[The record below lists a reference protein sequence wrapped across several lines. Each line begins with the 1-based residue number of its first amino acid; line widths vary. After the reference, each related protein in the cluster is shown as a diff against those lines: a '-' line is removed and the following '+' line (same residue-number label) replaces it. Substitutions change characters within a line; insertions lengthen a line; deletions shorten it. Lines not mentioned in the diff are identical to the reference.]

1 MHALIAAALD
11 RSRTSLLLLLFL
23 IIGGLAA
30 YVAIPKEANPDVSIP
45 IIYVSVSL
53 EGIAPEDAERL
64 LVRPLEQELRSLEG
78 IKEMRSLA
86 SEGHASV
93 TLEFDAGFNARQAL
107 ADVRE
112 KVDTA
117 RSKLPDEAEEP
128 TVNEVNVALFPVLS
142 IGLSGPLAESELV
155 YVARRLKDNIE
166 GIAEV
171 LSVDIGGDREDL
183 LEIVVDPQVL
193 DSYGIDYSELFNLV
207 SRNNRLVAA
216 GSLDSGAGRLS
227 MKVPGVIENLE
238 DVLSLPIK
246 VVGGS
251 VVTFA
256 DVASIHRTFKDP
268 TGFARI
274 NGQPAIVL
282 EVSKRSGAN
291 IIATIAQVKA
301 LVAQAQPLLPQGLQV
316 SYIMDQS
323 QEVESMLGDL
333 LNNVL
338 TAIVLVLILV
348 VASMGL
354 RSALLV
360 GLTIPGAFLS
370 GILLIWMLG
379 FTLNI
384 VVLFS
389 LILVAGML
397 VDGAIVVSELADRN
411 LHQGQSARQAWANAA
426 TRMAWPVIASTAT
439 TLVVFL
445 PLLFWPGVVG
455 QFMKYLPATVILCLL
470 ASLAMALVFLPVLG
484 AVSGGRPQPLPSQA
498 SRGARAYRRLLGRLL
513 RRPGLTLLG
522 MLALIALIYT
532 GYGRFNHGVEFF
544 PEVEPESAQIWLR
557 ARGDLSVQEKDAL
570 LQQVEQRL
578 LGMSEVKALYARSLA
593 QPEGQLGADVVGTLQ
608 FQFVDWHQRRPASR
622 ILADMSARTADIPG
636 IVLEFREQE
645 QGPSGGK
652 PVKLQIGA
660 LEPAKADRFVERL
673 RASMLS
679 IGGFKDIEDDR
690 ALPGIEWRLKVDRE
704 AAARFGADVLSVG
717 NAVQMVSNG
726 LKLATYRPE
735 DASDEVDIRVRLP
748 ADWRSLDQL
757 GRLTLSTPSG
767 QVPLSNF
774 VSLEP
779 APKVGTLRRV
789 DGSRTITLQTDLAEG
804 ARLDERLQA
813 LRQAIGELPEDIR
826 LKFAGEDA
834 DQREAAVFLATAFA
848 VAIFLMTLILVTQ
861 FNSIYQAILVLSA
874 IVLSTA
880 GVLIGLLVTQQSFGI
895 VMVGMGLIALAGIVV
910 NNNIILIDTYNQLRR
925 QGLAPREA
933 ALETGSLRLRPVL
946 LTAVT
951 TVLGLVPMVIGV
963 NVDLLTPSLG
973 VGAPSTQW
981 WTQLS
986 SAIAGGLSFATV
998 LTLLLTPCLLVLGA
1012 RFERRPS
1019 PLETFD
1025 DDLLDLPEQL
1035 HTPLP
1040 GKHGLNSP
1048 ADKSPPRPVRA
1059 GAERSPPL
1067 GKF

>member
-11 RSRTSLLLLLFL
+11 RSRTTLLILLFL
-23 IIGGLAA
+23 LCGGLLA
-30 YVAIPKEANPDVSIP
+30 YVAMPKESNPDVTIP
-45 IIYVSVSL
+45 MIYVSVTL
-53 EGIAPEDAERL
+53 EGISPEDGDRL

-78 IKEMRSLA
+78 VKEMSSVS
-86 SEGHASV
+86 SEGHSSV
-93 TLEFDAGFNARQAL
+93 TLEFDAGFDAKVAL

-117 RSKLPDEAEEP
+117 RSKLPDEADEP
-128 TVNEVNVALFPVLS
+128 TVTEVNVALFPVLS
-142 IGLSGPLAESELV
+142 VGLSGPIAETELV
-155 YVARRLKDNIE
+155 YIARRLKENIE
-166 GIAEV
+166 GIGEV
-171 LSVDIGGDREDL
+171 LSVTIGGDREDL
-183 LEIVVDPQVL
+183 MEIVVDPQVL
-193 DSYGIDYSELFNLV
+193 DSYGIDYNELFNLV

-216 GSLDSGAGRLS
+216 GSLDTGAGRMS
-227 MKVPGVIENLE
+227 MKVPGVIEDLE
-238 DVLSLPIK
+238 DVMNMPIK
-246 VVGGS
+246 VVGDS

-256 DVASIHRTFKDP
+256 DVATIRRTFKDP

-282 EVSKRSGAN
+282 EVAKRSGAN
-291 IIATIAQVKA
+291 ILATIDQVKA
-301 LVAQAQPLLPQGLQV
+301 LMEQAKPLLPPGVEV

-323 QEVESMLGDL
+323 QEVQNMLGDL

-348 VASMGL
+348 VASMGM

-397 VDGAIVVSELADRN
+397 VDGAIVVSELADRY
-411 LHQGQSARQAWANAA
+411 LQQGQSPRQAWANAA

-455 QFMKYLPATVILCLL
+455 QFMKYLPATVIICLL

-484 AVSGGRPQPLPSQA
+484 AVSGGKARPQATTSNRA
-498 SRGARAYRRLLGRLL
+498 GTAYRHLLATLL
-513 RRPGLTLLG
+513 KRPGLTLLG
-522 MLALIALIYT
+522 MLALIALIYI

-557 ARGDLSVQEKDAL
+557 ARGDLSIQEKDAL
-570 LQQVEQRL
+570 LRQVEKQV
-578 LGMSEVKALYARSLA
+578 LGMREVKALYARSLA
-593 QPEGQLGADVVGTLQ
+593 QPEGQLGADVIGTLQ
-608 FQFVDWHQRRPASR
+608 FQFVDWHQRRPAKD
-622 ILADMSARTADIPG
+622 ILAEMSQRTAGIPG
-636 IVLEFREQE
+636 VVLEFRKQE
-645 QGPSGGK
+645 EGPTDGK
-652 PVKLQIGA
+652 PVKLQISTLDTA
-660 LEPAKADRFVERL
+660 QTEQWVERIRGEMQKL
-673 RASMLS
+673 
-679 IGGFKDIEDDR
+679 GGFVDIEDDR
-690 ALPGIEWRLKVDRE
+690 ALPGIEWRIKVDRE

-717 NAVQMVSNG
+717 NAVQMITNG

-735 DASDEVDIRVRLP
+735 DATDEVDIRVRLP
-748 ADWRSLDQL
+748 NNWRSLDQL
-757 GRLTLSTPSG
+757 GRLTLNTAAG

-774 VSLEP
+774 VDLQP

-789 DGSRTITLQTDLAEG
+789 DGDRTITLQADLADG
-804 ARLDERLQA
+804 ARLDERLKA
-813 LRQAIGELPEDIR
+813 LRKALGEVPAEVKV
-826 LKFAGEDA
+826 KFTGEDA
-834 DQREAAVFLATAFA
+834 DQQEAATFLMTAFL
-848 VAIFLMTLILVTQ
+848 VAIFLMAIILVTQ
-861 FNSIYQAILVLSA
+861 FNSLYQAALVLSA

-880 GVLIGLLVTQQSFGI
+880 GVLIGLLVNGQSFGI

-951 TVLGLVPMVIGV
+951 TILGLMPMVLSI

-973 VGAPSTQW
+973 FGAPSTQW

-986 SAIAGGLSFATV
+986 SAIAGGLAFATV

-1012 RFERRPS
+1012 RFERRPP
-1019 PLETFD
+1019 PLETYD
-1025 DDLLDLPEQL
+1025 TDLLDLPEHL
-1035 HTPLP
+1035 VASKP
-1040 GKHGLNSP
+1040 GKARLQ
-1048 ADKSPPRPVRA
+1048 
-1059 GAERSPPL
+1059 RSD
-1067 GKF
+1067 

>member
-11 RSRTSLLLLLFL
+11 RSRTTLLILLFL
-23 IIGGLAA
+23 LCGGLLA
-30 YVAIPKEANPDVSIP
+30 YVAMPKESNPDVTIP
-45 IIYVSVSL
+45 MIYVSVTL
-53 EGIAPEDAERL
+53 EGISPEDGDRL

-78 IKEMRSLA
+78 VKEMSSVS
-86 SEGHASV
+86 SEGHSSV
-93 TLEFDAGFNARQAL
+93 TLEFDAGFDAKVAL

-117 RSKLPDEAEEP
+117 RSKLPDEADEP
-128 TVNEVNVALFPVLS
+128 TVTEVNVALFPVLS
-142 IGLSGPLAESELV
+142 VGLSGPIAETELV
-155 YVARRLKDNIE
+155 YIARRLKENIE
-166 GIAEV
+166 GIGEV
-171 LSVDIGGDREDL
+171 LSVTIGGDREDL
-183 LEIVVDPQVL
+183 MEIVVDPQVL
-193 DSYGIDYSELFNLV
+193 DSYGIDYNELFNLV

-216 GSLDSGAGRLS
+216 GSLDTGAGRMS
-227 MKVPGVIENLE
+227 MKVPGVIEDLE
-238 DVLSLPIK
+238 DVMNMPIK
-246 VVGGS
+246 VVGDS

-256 DVASIHRTFKDP
+256 DVATIRRTFKDP

-282 EVSKRSGAN
+282 EVAKRSGAN
-291 IIATIAQVKA
+291 ILATIDQVKA
-301 LVAQAQPLLPQGLQV
+301 LMEQAKPLLPPGVEV

-323 QEVESMLGDL
+323 QEVQNMLGDL

-348 VASMGL
+348 VASMGM

-397 VDGAIVVSELADRN
+397 VDGAIVVSELADRH
-411 LHQGQSARQAWANAA
+411 LQQGQSPRQAWANAA

-455 QFMKYLPATVILCLL
+455 QFMKYLPATVIICLL

-484 AVSGGRPQPLPSQA
+484 AVSGGKARPQATTSNRA
-498 SRGARAYRRLLGRLL
+498 GTAYRHLLATLL
-513 RRPGLTLLG
+513 KRPGLTLLG
-522 MLALIALIYT
+522 MLALIALIYI

-557 ARGDLSVQEKDAL
+557 ARGDLSIQEKDAL
-570 LQQVEQRL
+570 LRQVEKQV
-578 LGMSEVKALYARSLA
+578 LGMREVKALYARSLA
-593 QPEGQLGADVVGTLQ
+593 QPEGQLGADVIGTLQ
-608 FQFVDWHQRRPASR
+608 FQFVDWHQRRPAKN
-622 ILADMSARTADIPG
+622 ILAEMSQRTAGIPG
-636 IVLEFREQE
+636 VVLEFRKQE
-645 QGPSGGK
+645 EGPTDGK
-652 PVKLQIGA
+652 PVKLQISTLDTA
-660 LEPAKADRFVERL
+660 LTEQWVERIRGEMQKL
-673 RASMLS
+673 
-679 IGGFKDIEDDR
+679 GGFVDIEDDR
-690 ALPGIEWRLKVDRE
+690 ALPGIEWRIKVDRE

-717 NAVQMVSNG
+717 NAVQMITNG

-735 DASDEVDIRVRLP
+735 DATDEVDIRVRLP
-748 ADWRSLDQL
+748 NNWRSLDQL
-757 GRLTLSTPSG
+757 GRLTLNTAAG

-774 VSLEP
+774 VDLQP

-789 DGSRTITLQTDLAEG
+789 DGDRTITLQADLADG
-804 ARLDERLQA
+804 ARLDERLKA
-813 LRQAIGELPEDIR
+813 LRKALGEVPAEVKV
-826 LKFAGEDA
+826 KFTGEDA
-834 DQREAAVFLATAFA
+834 DQQEAATFLMTAFL
-848 VAIFLMTLILVTQ
+848 VAIFLMAIILVTQ
-861 FNSIYQAILVLSA
+861 FNSLYQAALVLSA

-880 GVLIGLLVTQQSFGI
+880 GVLIGLLVNGQSFGI

-951 TVLGLVPMVIGV
+951 TILGLMPMVLSI

-973 VGAPSTQW
+973 FGAPSTQW

-986 SAIAGGLSFATV
+986 SAIAGGLAFATV

-1012 RFERRPS
+1012 RFERRPP
-1019 PLETFD
+1019 PLETYD
-1025 DDLLDLPEQL
+1025 TDLLDLPEHL
-1035 HTPLP
+1035 VASKP
-1040 GKHGLNSP
+1040 GKARLQ
-1048 ADKSPPRPVRA
+1048 
-1059 GAERSPPL
+1059 RSD
-1067 GKF
+1067 

>member
-11 RSRTSLLLLLFL
+11 RSRTSLLFLAFL
-23 IIGGLAA
+23 ILGGLAA
-30 YVAIPKEANPDVSIP
+30 YIAIPKESNPDVAIP
-45 IIYVSVSL
+45 IIYVSVTL
-53 EGIAPEDAERL
+53 EGISPEDGERL

-78 IKEMRSLA
+78 VKEMRSVS

-93 TLEFDAGFNARQAL
+93 TLEFDAGFDAKVAL

-117 RSKLPDEAEEP
+117 RSKLPEEADEP

-142 IGLSGPLAESELV
+142 VGLSGPIAETELV
-155 YVARRLKDNIE
+155 YIARRLKENIE

-171 LSVDIGGDREDL
+171 LSVEIGGDREDL

-193 DSYGIDYSELFNLV
+193 DSYGIDYNELFNLV

-216 GSLDSGAGRLS
+216 GSLDTGAGRMS

-238 DVLSLPIK
+238 DVMSMPIK
-246 VVGGS
+246 VVAGS

-256 DVASIHRTFKDP
+256 DVASIRRTFKDP

-282 EVSKRSGAN
+282 EVAKRSGAN
-291 IIATIAQVKA
+291 IIETIDQVKA
-301 LVAQAQPLLPQGLQV
+301 LLEQAKPLLPPGVEV

-323 QEVESMLGDL
+323 QEVQSMLGDL

-397 VDGAIVVSELADRN
+397 VDGAIVVSELADRY
-411 LHQGQSARQAWANAA
+411 LHQGQNPRQAWANAA

-484 AVSGGRPQPLPSQA
+484 AVTGGAAQPQAQHA
-498 SRGARAYRRLLGRLL
+498 SRAGSAYRRLLEKLL

-522 MLALIALIYT
+522 MLALIALIYV

-557 ARGDLSVQEKDAL
+557 ARGDLSVQEKDTL
-570 LQQVEQRL
+570 LKQVERQV
-578 LGMSEVKALYARSLA
+578 LGMREVKALYARSLA
-593 QPEGQLGADVVGTLQ
+593 QPDGQLGADVIGTLQ
-608 FQFVDWHQRRPASR
+608 FQFVDWHQRRPAKD
-622 ILADMSARTADIPG
+622 ILAEMSWRTADIPG
-636 IVLEFREQE
+636 VVLEFRKQE
-645 QGPSGGK
+645 QGPTDGK
-652 PVKLQIGA
+652 PVKLQISAMDPA
-660 LEPAKADRFVERL
+660 LSEQWVERIRGEMHRL
-673 RASMLS
+673 
-679 IGGFKDIEDDR
+679 GGFVDIEDDR
-690 ALPGIEWRLKVDRE
+690 ALPGIEWRIKVDRE

-717 NAVQMVSNG
+717 NAVQMITNG

-735 DASDEVDIRVRLP
+735 DATDEVDIRVRLP
-748 ADWRSLDQL
+748 GNWRSLDQL
-757 GRLTLSTPSG
+757 GRLTLSTPTG

-774 VSLEP
+774 VDLQP

-789 DGSRTITLQTDLAEG
+789 DGDRTITLQADLAEG
-804 ARLDERLQA
+804 ARLDERLKA
-813 LRQAIGELPEDIR
+813 LREALGEVPAEV
-826 LKFAGEDA
+826 KVQFAGEDA
-834 DQREAAVFLATAFA
+834 DQREAATFLMTAFV
-848 VAIFLMTLILVTQ
+848 VAIFLMAIILVTQ
-861 FNSIYQAILVLSA
+861 FNSLYQAALVLSA

-880 GVLIGLLVTQQSFGI
+880 GVLMGLLINGQSFGI

-925 QGLAPREA
+925 QGLEPREA

-951 TVLGLVPMVIGV
+951 TILGLMPMVLSV
-963 NVDLLTPSLG
+963 NVDLLSPSLG
-973 VGAPSTQW
+973 FGAPSTQW

-986 SAIAGGLSFATV
+986 SAIAGGLAFATA

-1012 RFERRPS
+1012 RFERRPP
-1019 PLETFD
+1019 PLETYD
-1025 DDLLDLPEQL
+1025 TDLLDLPEHLIAAKPDKVQL
-1035 HTPLP
+1035 QRT
-1040 GKHGLNSP
+1040 
-1048 ADKSPPRPVRA
+1048 D
-1059 GAERSPPL
+1059 
-1067 GKF
+1067 

>member
-11 RSRTSLLLLLFL
+11 RSRTSLMILAFL
-23 IIGGLAA
+23 IFGGLAA
-30 YVAIPKEANPDVSIP
+30 YVAIPKESNPDVAIP
-45 IIYVSVSL
+45 IIYVSVTL
-53 EGIAPEDAERL
+53 EGISPEDGERL

-78 IKEMRSLA
+78 VKEMRSVS

-93 TLEFDAGFNARQAL
+93 TLEFDAGFDAKVAL

-117 RSKLPDEAEEP
+117 RSKLPEEADEP

-142 IGLSGPLAESELV
+142 IGLSGPIAETELV
-155 YVARRLKDNIE
+155 YIARRLKENIE

-171 LSVDIGGDREDL
+171 LSVEIGGDREDL

-193 DSYGIDYSELFNLV
+193 DSYGIDYNELFNLV

-216 GSLDSGAGRLS
+216 GSLDTGAGRMS
-227 MKVPGVIENLE
+227 MKVPGVIEDLE
-238 DVLSLPIK
+238 DVMKMPIK
-246 VVGGS
+246 VVGDS

-256 DVASIHRTFKDP
+256 DVASIRRTFKDP

-282 EVSKRSGAN
+282 EVAKRSGAN
-291 IIATIAQVKA
+291 IIETIEQVKA
-301 LVAQAQPLLPQGLQV
+301 LMERAQPLLPPGVEV

-323 QEVESMLGDL
+323 QEVRTMLGDL

-348 VASMGL
+348 VASMGM

-360 GLTIPGAFLS
+360 GLTIPGAFLT

-397 VDGAIVVSELADRN
+397 VDGAIVVSELADRY
-411 LHQGQSARQAWANAA
+411 LHQGQSPRQAWANAA

-484 AVSGGRPQPLPSQA
+484 AVSGGNARPQAQGL
-498 SRGARAYRRLLGRLL
+498 SRAGNAYRRLLEKLL

-522 MLALIALIYT
+522 MLALIALIYV

-544 PEVEPESAQIWLR
+544 PDVEPESAQIWLR

-570 LQQVEQRL
+570 LKQVESQV
-578 LGMSEVKALYARSLA
+578 LGMREVKALYARSLA
-593 QPEGQLGADVVGTLQ
+593 QPDGQLGADVIGTLQ
-608 FQFVDWHQRRPASR
+608 FQFVDWHQRRPAKD
-622 ILADMSARTADIPG
+622 ILAEMSQRTAGVPG
-636 IVLEFREQE
+636 VVLEFRKQE
-645 QGPSGGK
+645 QGPTDGK
-652 PVKLQIGA
+652 PVKLQISAMDPA
-660 LEPAKADRFVERL
+660 LGEQWVERIRDEMTRL
-673 RASMLS
+673 
-679 IGGFKDIEDDR
+679 GGFADIEDDR
-690 ALPGIEWRLKVDRE
+690 ALPGIEWRIKVDRE

-717 NAVQMVSNG
+717 NAVQMITNG

-735 DASDEVDIRVRLP
+735 DATDEVDIRVRLP
-748 ADWRSLDQL
+748 GNWRSLDQL
-757 GRLTLSTPSG
+757 GRLTLNTPAG

-774 VSLEP
+774 VDLQP

-789 DGSRTITLQTDLAEG
+789 DGDRTITLQADLAEG
-804 ARLDERLQA
+804 ARLDERLKA
-813 LRQAIGELPEDIR
+813 LREALGEVPAEVKV
-826 LKFAGEDA
+826 KFAGEDA
-834 DQREAAVFLATAFA
+834 DQREAATFLMTAFI
-848 VAIFLMTLILVTQ
+848 VAIFLMAIILVTQ
-861 FNSIYQAILVLSA
+861 FNSLYQAALVLSA

-880 GVLIGLLVTQQSFGI
+880 GVLMGLLINGQSFGI

-925 QGLAPREA
+925 QGLEPREA

-951 TVLGLVPMVIGV
+951 TILGLMPMVLSI
-963 NVDLLTPSLG
+963 NVDLVTPSLG
-973 VGAPSTQW
+973 FGAPSTQW

-986 SAIAGGLSFATV
+986 SAIAGGLAFATV

-1012 RFERRPS
+1012 RFERRPP
-1019 PLETFD
+1019 PLETYD
-1025 DDLLDLPEQL
+1025 TDLLDLPEHL
-1035 HTPLP
+1035 IAAKP
-1040 GKHGLNSP
+1040 
-1048 ADKSPPRPVRA
+1048 DRA
-1059 GAERSPPL
+1059 HL
-1067 GKF
+1067 QHHH